1 MLNKH
6 KLTYIL
12 VVYSSLSF
20 ASSPY
25 KSDAISMS
33 SNNDK
38 DPVATDY
45 NGKTG
50 VDGAWQGVAV
60 GPTSQAF
67 MGSTTIGDS
76 AKSEGQFGVS
86 LGTKATVTNQAKN
99 SVALGA
105 HSISNQENQV
115 SIGNDTLKRQLT
127 NLADGK
133 LAEGSSD
140 AVTGNQLHA
149 TSKSVAQNAA
159 AITDTRAAA
168 DKGIADNKAAIAD
181 TRAAADK
188 GIADNKAAIAGLDA
202 GAVKYDRKDGKVDL
216 SRATLAG
223 QDGSTLT
230 NLKDGLVAEGSSDA
244 VTGNQL
250 HATSKSVAQNAA
262 AITDTRA
269 AADKGI
275 ADNKTA
281 IADTRAAADK
291 GIADNKA
298 AIADTRAAA
307 DKGIADNKT
316 AIADTRAAA
325 DKGIADNKTAIA
337 DNIAHSSNMLK
348 TEEKARRDGDKQT
361 LEQANK
367 HTSERERVINNR
379 TDEEIQN
386 ESEARKIGDIQT
398 LQSANRYTD
407 YKVESQNQESLQQS
421 MNYTDKRFQQSK
433 NYTDNK
439 FKQLTGK
446 INRAEKRLNAGI
458 AGVTAIAS
466 IPYLTENNFSYG
478 VGIGNYQN
486 GNALAAGVQYRI
498 SQNNNI
504 RLNISWD
511 SSSNSAIGVGFSGG
525 W

>member
-159 AITDTRAAA
+159 AIADTRAAA

-188 GIADNKAAIAGLDA
+188 GIADNKA
-202 GAVKYDRKDGKVDL
+202 
-216 SRATLAG
+216 
-223 QDGSTLT
+223 
-230 NLKDGLVAEGSSDA
+230 
-244 VTGNQL
+244 
-250 HATSKSVAQNAA
+250 
-262 AITDTRA
+262 
-269 AADKGI
+269 
-275 ADNKTA
+275 
-281 IADTRAAADK
+281 
-291 GIADNKA
+291 
-298 AIADTRAAA
+298 
-307 DKGIADNKT
+307 
-316 AIADTRAAA
+316 
-325 DKGIADNKTAIA
+325 AIA

-498 SQNNNI
+498 SQNNNV

>member
-159 AITDTRAAA
+159 AIADTRAAA

-188 GIADNKAAIAGLDA
+188 GIADNKTAIAGLDA
-202 GAVKYDRKDGKVDL
+202 SAVKYDRKDGKVDL

-244 VTGNQL
+244 V
-250 HATSKSVAQNAA
+250 
-262 AITDTRA
+262 
-269 AADKGI
+269 
-275 ADNKTA
+275 
-281 IADTRAAADK
+281 
-291 GIADNKA
+291 
-298 AIADTRAAA
+298 
-307 DKGIADNKT
+307 
-316 AIADTRAAA
+316 
-325 DKGIADNKTAIA
+325 
-337 DNIAHSSNMLK
+337 
-348 TEEKARRDGDKQT
+348 
-361 LEQANK
+361 
-367 HTSERERVINNR
+367 
-379 TDEEIQN
+379 
-386 ESEARKIGDIQT
+386 
-398 LQSANRYTD
+398 
-407 YKVESQNQESLQQS
+407 
-421 MNYTDKRFQQSK
+421 
-433 NYTDNK
+433 
-439 FKQLTGK
+439 
-446 INRAEKRLNAGI
+446 
-458 AGVTAIAS
+458 
-466 IPYLTENNFSYG
+466 
-478 VGIGNYQN
+478 
-486 GNALAAGVQYRI
+486 
-498 SQNNNI
+498 
-504 RLNISWD
+504 
-511 SSSNSAIGVGFSGG
+511 
-525 W
+525 

>member
-1 MLNKH
+1 
-6 KLTYIL
+6 
-12 VVYSSLSF
+12 
-20 ASSPY
+20 
-25 KSDAISMS
+25 
-33 SNNDK
+33 
-38 DPVATDY
+38 
-45 NGKTG
+45 
-50 VDGAWQGVAV
+50 
-60 GPTSQAF
+60 
-67 MGSTTIGDS
+67 
-76 AKSEGQFGVS
+76 
-86 LGTKATVTNQAKN
+86 
-99 SVALGA
+99 
-105 HSISNQENQV
+105 
-115 SIGNDTLKRQLT
+115 
-127 NLADGK
+127 
-133 LAEGSSD
+133 
-140 AVTGNQLHA
+140 
-149 TSKSVAQNAA
+149 
-159 AITDTRAAA
+159 
-168 DKGIADNKAAIAD
+168 
-181 TRAAADK
+181 
-188 GIADNKAAIAGLDA
+188 
-202 GAVKYDRKDGKVDL
+202 
-216 SRATLAG
+216 
-223 QDGSTLT
+223 
-230 NLKDGLVAEGSSDA
+230 
-244 VTGNQL
+244 
-250 HATSKSVAQNAA
+250 
-262 AITDTRA
+262 
-269 AADKGI
+269 
-275 ADNKTA
+275 
-281 IADTRAAADK
+281 K

-498 SQNNNI
+498 SQNNNV

>member
-168 DKGIADNKAAIAD
+168 DKGIADNKTAIAD

-298 AIADTRAAA
+298 
-307 DKGIADNKT
+307 
-316 AIADTRAAA
+316 
-325 DKGIADNKTAIA
+325 AIA

-498 SQNNNI
+498 SQNNNV

>member
-159 AITDTRAAA
+159 AIADTRAAA

-188 GIADNKAAIAGLDA
+188 GIADNKTAIA
-202 GAVKYDRKDGKVDL
+202 
-216 SRATLAG
+216 
-223 QDGSTLT
+223 
-230 NLKDGLVAEGSSDA
+230 
-244 VTGNQL
+244 
-250 HATSKSVAQNAA
+250 
-262 AITDTRA
+262 DTRA

-275 ADNKTA
+275 ADNKAA

-325 DKGIADNKTAIA
+325 DKGIADNKAAIA

-498 SQNNNI
+498 SQNNNV

>member
-159 AITDTRAAA
+159 AI
-168 DKGIADNKAAIAD
+168 
-181 TRAAADK
+181 
-188 GIADNKAAIAGLDA
+188 
-202 GAVKYDRKDGKVDL
+202 
-216 SRATLAG
+216 
-223 QDGSTLT
+223 
-230 NLKDGLVAEGSSDA
+230 
-244 VTGNQL
+244 
-250 HATSKSVAQNAA
+250 
-262 AITDTRA
+262 
-269 AADKGI
+269 
-275 ADNKTA
+275 
-281 IADTRAAADK
+281 ADTRAAADK

-307 DKGIADNKT
+307 DK
-316 AIADTRAAA
+316 
-325 DKGIADNKTAIA
+325 
-337 DNIAHSSNMLK
+337 
-348 TEEKARRDGDKQT
+348 
-361 LEQANK
+361 
-367 HTSERERVINNR
+367 
-379 TDEEIQN
+379 
-386 ESEARKIGDIQT
+386 
-398 LQSANRYTD
+398 
-407 YKVESQNQESLQQS
+407 
-421 MNYTDKRFQQSK
+421 
-433 NYTDNK
+433 
-439 FKQLTGK
+439 
-446 INRAEKRLNAGI
+446 
-458 AGVTAIAS
+458 
-466 IPYLTENNFSYG
+466 
-478 VGIGNYQN
+478 
-486 GNALAAGVQYRI
+486 
-498 SQNNNI
+498 
-504 RLNISWD
+504 
-511 SSSNSAIGVGFSGG
+511 
-525 W
+525 

>member
-159 AITDTRAAA
+159 AIADTRAAA
-168 DKGIADNKAAIAD
+168 DKGIADNKTAIAD

-298 AIADTRAAA
+298 AIAD
-307 DKGIADNKT
+307 
-316 AIADTRAAA
+316 
-325 DKGIADNKTAIA
+325 
-337 DNIAHSSNMLK
+337 NIAHSSNMLK

-407 YKVESQNQESLQQS
+407 SKVESQNQESLQQS

-498 SQNNNI
+498 SQNNNV

>member
-168 DKGIADNKAAIAD
+168 DKGIADNKTAIAD

-262 AITDTRA
+262 AIT
-269 AADKGI
+269 
-275 ADNKTA
+275 
-281 IADTRAAADK
+281 
-291 GIADNKA
+291 
-298 AIADTRAAA
+298 DTRAAA

>member
-1 MLNKH
+1 M
-6 KLTYIL
+6 
-12 VVYSSLSF
+12 
-20 ASSPY
+20 
-25 KSDAISMS
+25 
-33 SNNDK
+33 
-38 DPVATDY
+38 
-45 NGKTG
+45 
-50 VDGAWQGVAV
+50 
-60 GPTSQAF
+60 
-67 MGSTTIGDS
+67 
-76 AKSEGQFGVS
+76 S

-159 AITDTRAAA
+159 AIADTRAAA
-168 DKGIADNKAAIAD
+168 DKGIADNKAAIADTRAAADKGIADNKTAIADTRAAADKGIADNKAAIADTRAAADKGIADNKTAIAD

-298 AIADTRAAA
+298 AIADTRAA
-307 DKGIADNKT
+307 
-316 AIADTRAAA
+316 
-325 DKGIADNKTAIA
+325 
-337 DNIAHSSNMLK
+337 S
-348 TEEKARRDGDKQT
+348 
-361 LEQANK
+361 
-367 HTSERERVINNR
+367 
-379 TDEEIQN
+379 
-386 ESEARKIGDIQT
+386 
-398 LQSANRYTD
+398 
-407 YKVESQNQESLQQS
+407 
-421 MNYTDKRFQQSK
+421 
-433 NYTDNK
+433 
-439 FKQLTGK
+439 
-446 INRAEKRLNAGI
+446 
-458 AGVTAIAS
+458 
-466 IPYLTENNFSYG
+466 
-478 VGIGNYQN
+478 
-486 GNALAAGVQYRI
+486 
-498 SQNNNI
+498 
-504 RLNISWD
+504 
-511 SSSNSAIGVGFSGG
+511 
-525 W
+525 